1 MFPQGPTTPPWM
13 EIALAEAKKAK
24 FIKETLSPT
33 SEMANKYHTYVGLPK
48 ATGSTAWCSS
58 FVSWCLNEVGQKN
71 AKSAGSQSVLWNE
84 GKLFKRIEEPV
95 YGCIV
100 LMTNYVKSTGK
111 SNSHGHVTFLYGVD
125 SNGDLI
131 CLGGNQGDRLKY
143 SRYYTNKVNHTFTQK
158 GVKVEQK
165 FNGFFLPI
173 NYPEAQSKQPELV
186 DMTKLNNEL
195 AGKTVKSNVNNEKT
209 I

>member
-1 MFPQGPTTPPWM
+1 MVQETLPPTSKDINTEETEEKPPQRLMPSVDAVHHFHPIAFVEQMKMICVANTPPWM
-13 EIALAEAKKAK
+13 EIALAEAKASK

-33 SEMANKYHTYVGLPK
+33 SEMAKKYHKYVGLPN
-48 ATGSTAWCSS
+48 ANGSTAWCAS
-58 FVSWCLNEVGQKN
+58 FVNWCLNQAGHKN
-71 AKSAGSQSVLWNE
+71 AKSAGSQSILWQE
-84 GKLFKRIEEPV
+84 GKLFKRIVEPV

-143 SRYYTNKVNHTFTQK
+143 SRYYK
-158 GVKVEQK
+158 
-165 FNGFFLPI
+165 
-173 NYPEAQSKQPELV
+173 
-186 DMTKLNNEL
+186 
-195 AGKTVKSNVNNEKT
+195 
-209 I
+209 